1 MATPE
6 NSFIAGVHRYLPD
19 DVYKMKNYNVYTGG
33 IADCWYSGV
42 TKDLWIEYKHIVVPA
57 RATTMIVPNL
67 SALQLEWLTDRKRE
81 GRNVAVVVGC
91 KEGAVIL
98 EDAALWE
105 TGLSAGEFRSAII
118 SRRSAAEY
126 IDGFVNR

>member
-1 MATPE
+1 
-6 NSFIAGVHRYLPD
+6 
-19 DVYKMKNYNVYTGG
+19 MKNNNIYTGG

-42 TKDLWIEYKHIVVPA
+42 TNDLWVEYKYVVVPK
-57 RATTMIVPNL
+57 RATTMIVPDL
-67 SALQLEWLTDRKRE
+67 SALQLEWLTDRKGE
-81 GRNVAVVVGC
+81 GRNVAVIVGC

-98 EDAALWE
+98 EDAALWT
-105 TGLSAGEFRSAII
+105 TGVSTEKFRSAII